1 MTTNRRNGEG
11 GSAAGPS
18 SISRRGALKAL
29 AGAAAIGALPLAGS
43 PARAARISSRRVDV
57 VIAGAGAAGLTAAA
71 RLSALLPNGTITIL
85 DAREAHWFQPGFT
98 LVGSG
103 VWAPGR
109 TIDRNARFLPERV
122 SWIKADVAEI
132 DPEAR
137 RVVATTG
144 EAVSYDVLVVAT
156 GLELAY
162 DAIDG
167 MSRDLIGRD
176 GIASIYAG
184 PEAAGAS
191 WVAMQAFVETGGEGH
206 FGRPAT
212 EMKCAGAPLKYTLL
226 TDDRL
231 RGAGTRGRANLTYFA
246 HNQGLFAVPP
256 VAAKVAEIF
265 AGRDVTWRPEH
276 VLAAIEPGRKRATY
290 RTPDGMVE
298 AGYDFIHVVP
308 PMRAPRPVRESGL
321 SWQEGPLAADGWVE
335 VHKHTMQHTR
345 WPNVFAIGDVA
356 GVPKGKTAA
365 SVKWQTPVAC
375 ENIVSWLEERELTA
389 SYNGYTSCPLVTR
402 VGTAMLVEFDYDNNL
417 TPSFP
422 FIDPLEESWVAWV
435 IEEKALM
442 PTYHAMLRGLA

>member
-1 MTTNRRNGEG
+1 MRIKDPDPV
-11 GSAAGPS
+11 AGPKGL
-18 SISRRGALKAL
+18 SRRGVLKAL
-29 AGAAAIGALPLAGS
+29 AGAAAIGALPLAQATAQDARVS
-43 PARAARISSRRVDV
+43 AARASIV
-57 VIAGAGAAGLTAAA
+57 VVGAGAGGLTAAA
-71 RLSALLPNGTITIL
+71 RLAALLPNATITIL

-98 LVGSG
+98 LVGAG

-109 TIDRNARFLPERV
+109 TVDRNARFLPERV
-122 SWIKADVAEI
+122 AWIKADVAEI

-162 DAIDG
+162 DSIDG
-167 MSRDLIGRD
+167 MSPDLIGRD

-184 PEAAGAS
+184 PEAAEAS
-191 WVAMQAFVETGGEGH
+191 WQAMQAFVETGGEGH

-231 RGAGTRGRANLTYFA
+231 RGAGTRGRSNLTYFA

-256 VAAKVAEIF
+256 VAAKVEDIF
-265 AGRDVTWRPEH
+265 AARDVSWRPSH
-276 VLAAIEPGRKRATY
+276 VLTAIEPGRKRATY
-290 RTPDGMVE
+290 RTPDGLVE
-298 AGYDFIHVVP
+298 ADYDFIHVVP
-308 PMRAPRPVRESGL
+308 PMRAPRPVRDSAL
-321 SWQEGPLAADGWVE
+321 AWREGPLAADGWVE

-345 WPNVFAIGDVA
+345 YPNVFAIGDVA

-365 SVKWQTPVAC
+365 SVKWQAPVAC
-375 ENIVSWLEERELTA
+375 ENLVAFLDEREPTA
-389 SYNGYTSCPLVTR
+389 TYNGYTSCPLVTR

-435 IEEKALM
+435 IEEKALL
-442 PTYHAMLRGLA
+442 PTYNAMLRGLA